1 MKGNLN
7 KHIARKIADALT
19 WARVVSVVPIT
30 VLAWYELRWWV
41 FAFYIAAALTD
52 FFDGVFARRAAPP
65 ATDLDFDGLADLL
78 FTIMTVLWLWLL
90 FPGFLAKYW
99 LPYIPLVVLLEI
111 YTTSARIR
119 YPHVTVPHL
128 EFGRKSMAL
137 FFFLLPVLIVWGDVP
152 WFVHLVLIVGT
163 ASKIQLTW
171 VIVGRVKLDAT

>member
-1 MKGNLN
+1 MAIKMTLELPGSL
-7 KHIARKIADALT
+7 KATISDLHKAADPPEPNGVTGLRST
-19 WARVVSVVPIT
+19 WID
-30 VLAWYELRWWV
+30 
-41 FAFYIAAALTD
+41 AAD

-111 YTTSARIR
+111 YMTSARIR